1 MMIYKNKWLTRIY
14 KQYLNTIMI
23 TDTFTSVHMTLT
35 LYKFFKHVVIPD
47 AYQMQYKTKKR
58 TIKHQVNTFLQI
70 LCSICRFK

>member
-1 MMIYKNKWLTRIY
+1 MIYKDKLLIRIY

-35 LYKFFKHVVIPD
+35 LYKFLKNVVIPD
-47 AYQMQYKTKKR
+47 AYQMQYKTKQR

-70 LCSICRFK
+70 LCSICRLQ